1 MYQKRCTSLYYR
13 SSLQRISDCIIISI
27 KTFFI
32 FTIVMLGT
40 KLCIYRYVLKK
51 MYLPFILQV
60 FSTKNI
66 RVLTLIVI
74 TIRVYFSLLIQKLQ
88 LKYYLF
94 NFRNIQKRVKSQTLN
109 LYKLMIF
116 YKDDLIFFI
125 FFFTS
130 QMDF

>member
-40 KLCIYRYVLKK
+40 KLCKYVLEK

-60 FSTKNI
+60 FSTKNN
-66 RVLTLIVI
+66 RVLTLTVI
-74 TIRVYFSLLIQKLQ
+74 TTGVYFSLLIQKFQ

-94 NFRNIQKRVKSQTLN
+94 NFRNIQKRVKNQTLN

-130 QMDF
+130 SQMDF